1 MQGVGLVLVALQVR
15 EVHKVIKVVM
25 AQQAHRVLE
34 VHKVIQVR
42 LVTVTIHL
50 LAQQAQRVILELPVT
65 KAQQV
70 L

>member
-1 MQGVGLVLVALQVR
+1 VLLALQVR

-25 AQQAHRVLE
+25 AQQAHKGLE
-34 VHKVIQVR
+34 VHKVIQARRVMVI
-42 LVTVTIHL
+42 LHQ
-50 LAQQAQRVILELPVT
+50 LAQQAQLVIRELPVT